1 MSLEH
6 LLVAVQGKL
15 LAAHGA
21 DLPVALHVLL
31 ELVLIVVGREDDLA
45 ERAALHVHAAETW
58 GGGSSKVMSA
68 HVKHTLIK
76 SICLMRRGWPPSST
90 AAEQTLHT
98 CYNTPQRQQ
107 TWAPLMRLSVTWDQ
121 SRRRSDHR

>member
-1 MSLEH
+1 MAFEVSEHVSLEH

-58 GGGSSKVMSA
+58 GGG
-68 HVKHTLIK
+68 
-76 SICLMRRGWPPSST
+76 
-90 AAEQTLHT
+90 EQ
-98 CYNTPQRQQ
+98 
-107 TWAPLMRLSVTWDQ
+107 
-121 SRRRSDHR
+121 